1 MNGEGSPDTVM
12 ATGWGCGAANGATKM
27 CLPPSLRDAETKGD
41 DSAMGHEKFAWD
53 CEARFAEL
61 YAQGEL
67 DESESGLAPKDGT
80 PYDFVLPASGL
91 VSNHGGV
98 SDFISWTA
106 DGFICSKIP
115 TSADVLH
122 LEIHLGAPQG
132 TLCKA
137 YFKSNQT
144 SDSLAEHS
152 FEPMVRYRALR
163 EKLPRGFKSVAHL
176 EVLRTSDPT
185 YGSLAPSD
193 RPNRSELTY
202 EPLRR
207 FGALHERLPR
217 GAKSACHLEVLRT
230 SDPTYGS
237 LAPSDR
243 PNSAELTYDPLRRFR
258 LLARSSG
265 ERLPRGFK
273 SVAHLEILRTSDP
286 TYGTLM
292 PRRLQGR
299 YNALPKVSS
308 LKELV
313 SLEGL
318 LAPMQRNGSWQCLD
332 AVAPEAPAGPA
343 AATFGTAF
351 GTAAVGGLVLSGLPD
366 VDWPEEVSDDEC
378 EESLP
383 QLGGW
388 QLRSARQRRERRSS
402 RDQPRDSDQASL
414 AITHER
420 ASERCSNDTIASYLE
435 DSCDGAAS
443 GDWSAAAAGFAAKK
457 GTPKKQ
463 AAAPSQGNPH
473 FAPSAFWLP
482 QQ

>member
-1 MNGEGSPDTVM
+1 
-12 ATGWGCGAANGATKM
+12 
-27 CLPPSLRDAETKGD
+27 
-41 DSAMGHEKFAWD
+41 MGHEKFAWD

-193 RPNRSELTY
+193 RPNRAELTY
-202 EPLRR
+202 E
-207 FGALHERLPR
+207 
-217 GAKSACHLEVLRT
+217 
-230 SDPTYGS
+230 
-237 LAPSDR
+237 
-243 PNSAELTYDPLRRFR
+243 PLRRFR

-332 AVAPEAPAGPA
+332 AVAPEAAAGPA

>member
-1 MNGEGSPDTVM
+1 
-12 ATGWGCGAANGATKM
+12 
-27 CLPPSLRDAETKGD
+27 
-41 DSAMGHEKFAWD
+41 
-53 CEARFAEL
+53 
-61 YAQGEL
+61 
-67 DESESGLAPKDGT
+67 
-80 PYDFVLPASGL
+80 
-91 VSNHGGV
+91 
-98 SDFISWTA
+98 
-106 DGFICSKIP
+106 
-115 TSADVLH
+115 
-122 LEIHLGAPQG
+122 
-132 TLCKA
+132 
-137 YFKSNQT
+137 
-144 SDSLAEHS
+144 
-152 FEPMVRYRALR
+152 MVRYRALH
-163 EKLPRGFKSVAHL
+163 EKLPRGFKSIAHL

-193 RPNRSELTY
+193 RPSRAELTY

-207 FGALHERLPR
+207 YGALHERLPR
-217 GAKSACHLEVLRT
+217 GAKSAGHLEVLRT
-230 SDPTYGS
+230 SDPTYGT

-243 PNSAELTYDPLRRFR
+243 PNGAELTYEPLRRFR

-265 ERLPRGFK
+265 GQLPRGFK

-332 AVAPEAPAGPA
+332 AVAPEAPPAGAGPA
-343 AATFGTAF
+343 AAAFGTAF

-388 QLRSARQRRERRSS
+388 QQRSARGQRRERRSS

-414 AITHER
+414 AVTHER

-443 GDWSAAAAGFAAKK
+443 GDWSAAAAAFATKK

-463 AAAPSQGNPH
+463 QQANPAAAPSQGNPH